1 MLIDSFNSKHSI
13 AGNGSVGL
21 EILEDCSDVDVVV
34 VCCGGGGLLAG
45 VSAAIKQ
52 TQEGASVNGH
62 CTRVVGV
69 EPEGAPLMYLSL

>member
-1 MLIDSFNSKHSI
+1 MDTFNSKHSI

-45 VSAAIKQ
+45 VSIAIKQ
-52 TQEGASVNGH
+52 KQERASANDQH